1 VVNLVGNAIDAYAD
15 PGIRDGRIETRGRRV
30 GRAIVVTARA
40 WAGGIPADLL
50 PRIFEEMVTTK
61 EPGRGTGIGLSIAR
75 GLVEQAFGG
84 TLVVDVEHGIGS
96 RFTLTLPAPVVT
108 AAAVG

>member
-1 VVNLVGNAIDAYAD
+1 
-15 PGIRDGRIETRGRRV
+15 
-30 GRAIVVTARA
+30 VVTVRD

-84 TLVVDVEHGIGS
+84 TLAVDVDDGIGS
-96 RFTLTLPAPVVT
+96 RFTLTLPTPIVT

>member
-15 PGIRDGRIETRGRRV
+15 PGIRDGRIETRGRRA
-30 GRAIVVTARA
+30 GQAIVVTVRD

-84 TLVVDVEHGIGS
+84 TLTVRVDDGVGS
-96 RFTLTLPAPVVT
+96 CFTISVPARLD
-108 AAAVG
+108 AAM